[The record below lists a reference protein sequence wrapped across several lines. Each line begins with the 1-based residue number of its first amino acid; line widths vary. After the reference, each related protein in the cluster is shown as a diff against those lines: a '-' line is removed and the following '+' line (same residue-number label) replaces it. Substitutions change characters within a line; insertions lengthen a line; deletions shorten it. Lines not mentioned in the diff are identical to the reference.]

1 MLYVISLIDIIMK
14 NLTALTWG
22 VGLGVLL
29 ALFLFSNGI
38 VMSLL
43 PSRVNYWQQTNVIP
57 LLQRKT
63 ADTAHTG
70 IFVGVTRPLSQF
82 LGGARGQG

>member
-1 MLYVISLIDIIMK
+1 MK

-63 ADTAHTG
+63 ADTARTG
-70 IFVGVTRPLSQF
+70 IL
-82 LGGARGQG
+82 